1 MNYEQLLFDICKNT
15 AKILVNLPSE
25 PNGTNVNPLR
35 LRSKLIFP
43 NYEQDDKKTRI
54 SEQEARFAF
63 CQIFE
68 QGNHGLYYSVET
80 PTKFNY
86 SFKLEDK
93 TKDLNDLKIYSKDL
107 NPSKGKSAQSDMSIF
122 SLTESGFNQIINV
135 EFKAKNVE
143 TSHIAKDFLKLFAEP
158 QHGLF
163 FHLLESVDSGTLMTG
178 YLNDATSN
186 QKGILTKYLNS
197 MNQLKDNSNIKI
209 EIINESWFLFFSIC
223 ILSPEKYLITK
234 VFKKS
239 DFKNINDFF
248 DLQYSVSK
256 GKIDFKD
263 ELKKSNPWNILQI

>member
-107 NPSKGKSAQSDMSIF
+107 NPSKWKSAQSDLSII
-122 SLTESGFNQIINV
+122 SLTESGFNQ
-135 EFKAKNVE
+135 AR
-143 TSHIAKDFLKLFAEP
+143 
-158 QHGLF
+158 
-163 FHLLESVDSGTLMTG
+163 
-178 YLNDATSN
+178 
-186 QKGILTKYLNS
+186 
-197 MNQLKDNSNIKI
+197 
-209 EIINESWFLFFSIC
+209 
-223 ILSPEKYLITK
+223 
-234 VFKKS
+234 
-239 DFKNINDFF
+239 
-248 DLQYSVSK
+248 
-256 GKIDFKD
+256 
-263 ELKKSNPWNILQI
+263 

>member
-143 TSHIAKDFLKLFAEP
+143 TSHIAKDFLKLFA
-158 QHGLF
+158 
-163 FHLLESVDSGTLMTG
+163 
-178 YLNDATSN
+178 
-186 QKGILTKYLNS
+186 
-197 MNQLKDNSNIKI
+197 
-209 EIINESWFLFFSIC
+209 
-223 ILSPEKYLITK
+223 
-234 VFKKS
+234 
-239 DFKNINDFF
+239 
-248 DLQYSVSK
+248 
-256 GKIDFKD
+256 
-263 ELKKSNPWNILQI
+263 